1 MKETDMNG
9 YGGKILRV
17 NLTDGTVSKDPTPPE
32 VARDFI
38 GGRGF
43 GIYFLLKE
51 VPKGADPLGPE
62 NKLIIS
68 SGPISGMLV
77 PGGGKCD
84 WTTKAPLTG
93 GYASASMGGHFTAEM
108 RYAGLDSI
116 ILEGISP
123 KPVYL
128 FIDDDKIELRD
139 ASDLWGKST
148 FAVEKQFKE
157 KLGEE
162 YQVAVIGVGGE
173 HMVPYACINHD
184 YGRQAGRGGVGA
196 VMGSKKVKAIVVH
209 GTGSIPVADKDAYRK
224 AGMALYK
231 ACKDADGLKDWTRYG
246 TTIVVS
252 WCDEVGAL
260 PTRNFSAG
268 SFENGKNLYGPVMRE
283 KIVITDKGCFGCPC
297 PCGKYSRNKK
307 YDNYVEGPEYETI
320 GLMGS
325 NLGIDDIEAVAQAN
339 LLCDE
344 LGIDTISAGNA
355 IGWAMEC
362 YEKGIFTKKDTDG
375 LDLKFGNV
383 EATFTIIEKIA
394 RREGFG
400 ALLAEG
406 VKRASKKVG
415 MGSEKFAIQVKG
427 MEQSAYATHNATAM
441 LLAYMTCDVGAHHNR
456 SWAITYDLQVGR
468 EKVVPEKVARVIWL
482 QNFRPMFDVLGGCR
496 LQWVELGIDRDLYVP
511 ALEAITG
518 IHRSWEDL
526 DKVGERI
533 WNLTRLYWVRENEGF
548 GRTWDMPS
556 PRFYEEA
563 PTSGAT
569 KGQITKLE
577 DVNRLLDMY
586 YEQRGWTSD
595 GLPKPETIA
604 SLGLTAVVG

>member
-1 MKETDMNG
+1 MNG
-9 YGGKILRV
+9 YGGRILRV
-17 NLTDGTVSKDPTPPE
+17 NLTNGTVTKEPTSPD
-32 VARDFI
+32 VARNFI

-68 SGPISGMLV
+68 SGPISGMMI

-139 ASDLWGKST
+139 ASDLWGKAT

-162 YQVAVIGVGGE
+162 FQVAVIGVGGE
-173 HMVPYACINHD
+173 NLVPYACINHD

-209 GTGSIPVADKDAYRK
+209 GTKSIPVADMDAYRK

-231 ACKDADGLKDWTRYG
+231 ACKDSEGLKDWTRYG

-268 SFENGKNLYGPVMRE
+268 SFEDGKNLYGPVMRE
-283 KIVITDKGCFGCPC
+283 KIVITDKGCFGCPS

-307 YDNYVEGPEYETI
+307 YNSYVEGPEYETI
-320 GLMGS
+320 GMMGS

-339 LLCDE
+339 LLCDD

-383 EATFTIIEKIA
+383 DATFTLIEKIA
-394 RREGFG
+394 RREGLG

-415 MGSEKFAIQVKG
+415 KGSEKFAIQVKG

-456 SWAITYDLQVGR
+456 AWAITYDLQVGR

-518 IHRSWEDL
+518 IQRSWEDL

-533 WNLTRLYWVRENEGF
+533 WNLTRLFWARENEGF
-548 GRTWDMPS
+548 GRAWDMPS

-563 PTSGAT
+563 PKSGAT

-577 DVNRLLDMY
+577 DINRLLDMY

-595 GLPKPETIA
+595 GLPKPETIE
-604 SLGLTAVVG
+604 SLGLKAVVA

>member
-1 MKETDMNG
+1 MNG
-9 YGGKILRV
+9 YGGRILRV
-17 NLTDGTVSKDPTPPE
+17 NLTNGTFTKEPTPAD

-51 VPKGADPLGPE
+51 VPRGADPLGPE
-62 NKLIIS
+62 NKLFIS

-139 ASDLWGKST
+139 ASDLWGKAT

-162 YQVAVIGVGGE
+162 YQIAVIGPGGE
-173 HMVPYACINHD
+173 NLVPYACINHD

-196 VMGSKKVKAIVVH
+196 VMGSKKVKAIVLH
-209 GTGSIPVADKDAYRK
+209 GTKSVPVADMAAYRK
-224 AGMALYK
+224 ASMALYK
-231 ACKDADGLKDWTRYG
+231 ACKDAEGLKDWTRYG
-246 TTIVVS
+246 TTVVTS

-268 SFENGKNLYGPVMRE
+268 SFEGAQGIYGQTMRE
-283 KIVITDKGCFGCPC
+283 KIVITDKGCFGCPS

-307 YDNYVEGPEYETI
+307 YNSYVEGPEYETI

-325 NLGIDDIEAVAQAN
+325 NLGIGDIEAVAQAN

-344 LGIDTISAGNA
+344 FGIDTISTGNA

-375 LDLKFGNV
+375 LELKFGNV
-383 EATFTIIEKIA
+383 EATFTLIEKIA
-394 RREGFG
+394 RREGLG

-406 VKRASKKVG
+406 VKRASNKVG
-415 MGSEKFAIQVKG
+415 QGTEKFAIHVKG

-441 LLAYMTCDVGAHHNR
+441 LLAYMTSDVGAHHNR
-456 SWAITYDLQVGR
+456 AWAITYDLQVGR
-468 EKVVPEKVARVIWL
+468 ELVTPEKVARVIWL
-482 QNFRPMFDVLGGCR
+482 QNFRPMFDVIGGCR
-496 LQWVELGIDRDLYVP
+496 LQWVELNIDRALYEP

-518 IHRSWEDL
+518 IHRTWQDL
-526 DKVGERI
+526 EKVGERI
-533 WNLTRLYWVRENEGF
+533 WNLTRLYWARENEDF
-548 GRTWDMPS
+548 GRLWDLPAA
-556 PRFYEEA
+556 RFYEEA
-563 PTSGAT
+563 PKSGAT
-569 KGQITKLE
+569 KGQITRFE
-577 DVNRLLDMY
+577 DVNILLDMY

-595 GLPKPETIA
+595 GLPKPGTIEN
-604 SLGLTAVVG
+604 LGLGAVVA

>member
-1 MKETDMNG
+1 MNG
-9 YGGKILRV
+9 YGGRILRV
-17 NLTDGTVSKDPTPPE
+17 NLTNGTVTKEPTPPD

-62 NKLIIS
+62 NKLFIS
-68 SGPISGMLV
+68 SGPISGMMI

-139 ASDLWGKST
+139 ASDLWGKAT

-162 YQVAVIGVGGE
+162 FQVAVIGVGGE
-173 HMVPYACINHD
+173 NLVPYACINHD

-209 GTGSIPVADKDAYRK
+209 GTKSIPVADMDAYRK

-231 ACKDADGLKDWTRYG
+231 ACKDSEGLKDWTRYG

-268 SFENGKNLYGPVMRE
+268 SFEDGKNLYGPVMRE
-283 KIVITDKGCFGCPC
+283 KIVITDKGCFGCPS

-307 YDNYVEGPEYETI
+307 YNSYVEGPEYETI
-320 GLMGS
+320 GMMGS

-339 LLCDE
+339 LLCDD

-383 EATFTIIEKIA
+383 DATFTLIEKIA
-394 RREGFG
+394 RREGLG

-415 MGSEKFAIQVKG
+415 KGSEKFAIQVKG

-456 SWAITYDLQVGR
+456 AWAITYDLQVGR

-518 IHRSWEDL
+518 IQRSWEDL

-533 WNLTRLYWVRENEGF
+533 WNLTRLFWVRENEGF
-548 GRTWDMPS
+548 GRAWDMPS

-563 PTSGAT
+563 PKSGAT

-577 DVNRLLDMY
+577 DINRLLDMY

-595 GLPKPETIA
+595 GLPKLETIE
-604 SLGLTAVVG
+604 SLGLKAVVA

>member
-1 MKETDMNG
+1 MNG
-9 YGGKILRV
+9 YAGRILRV
-17 NLTDGTVSKDPTPPE
+17 NLTNGSITKEPTPADL
-32 VARDFI
+32 ARDFI

-43 GIYFLLKE
+43 GIYLLLKE

-62 NKLIIS
+62 NKLFTS
-68 SGPISGMLV
+68 SGPISGMLI

-108 RYAGLDSI
+108 RYAGLDTI

-128 FIDDDKIELRD
+128 FIDNDKIELRD
-139 ASDLWGKST
+139 ASDLWGKAT

-162 YQVAVIGVGGE
+162 YQIAVIGPGGE
-173 HMVPYACINHD
+173 NLVAYACVNHD

-196 VMGSKKVKAIVVH
+196 VMGSKKVKAIVLH
-209 GTGSIPVADKDAYRK
+209 GTKSIPVADMDAYRK

-231 ACKDADGLKDWTRYG
+231 ACKDAEGLKEWTRYG
-246 TTIVVS
+246 TAGVTA

-268 SFENGKNLYGPVMRE
+268 SFEGAQGINGKALRE
-283 KIVITDKGCFGCPC
+283 KIVITDKGCFGCPS
-297 PCGKYSRNKK
+297 PCGKYSRMKK
-307 YDNYVEGPEYETI
+307 YNSYVEGPEYETI
-320 GLMGS
+320 GLCGS

-339 LLCDE
+339 LLCDD
-344 LGIDTISAGNA
+344 LGIDTITTGNV

-362 YEKGIFTKKDTDG
+362 YQKGIFTKKDTDG

-383 EATFTIIEKIA
+383 EATFAMIEKIA
-394 RREGFG
+394 RREGLG

-415 MGSEKFAIQVKG
+415 KGTEKFAIHVKG
-427 MEQSAYATHNATAM
+427 MEQSGYATHNATAM
-441 LLAYMTCDVGAHHNR
+441 LVAYMTCDVGAHHNR
-456 SWAITYDLQVGR
+456 AWAITYDLQVGR
-468 EKVVPEKVARVIWL
+468 ELVVPEKVARVIWL

-496 LQWVELGIDRDLYVP
+496 LQWVELSIDRELYVP

-518 IHRSWEDL
+518 IHRSWADL
-526 DKVGERI
+526 EKVGERI
-533 WNLTRLYWVRENEGF
+533 WNLTRLFWSRENEGF
-548 GRTWDMPS
+548 GRQWDLPA
-556 PRFYEEA
+556 PRFYEDA
-563 PTSGAT
+563 PKSGAT
-569 KGQITKLE
+569 KGQITKFE
-577 DVNRLLDMY
+577 DVNILLDMY

-595 GLPKPETIA
+595 GLPKPETIE
-604 SLGLTAVVG
+604 SLGLKAIVA

>member
-1 MKETDMNG
+1 MM
-9 YGGKILRV
+9 I
-17 NLTDGTVSKDPTPPE
+17 
-32 VARDFI
+32 
-38 GGRGF
+38 
-43 GIYFLLKE
+43 
-51 VPKGADPLGPE
+51 
-62 NKLIIS
+62 
-68 SGPISGMLV
+68 

-116 ILEGISP
+116 ILEGASP
-123 KPVYL
+123 RPVYL
-128 FIDDDKIELRD
+128 FIDDDKVELRD
-139 ASDLWGKST
+139 AADLWGKAT
-148 FAVEKQFKE
+148 FEVEKQFKE

-162 YQVAVIGVGGE
+162 FQVAVIGIGGE
-173 HMVPYACINHD
+173 NLVPYACINHD

-196 VMGSKKVKAIVVH
+196 VMGSKKVKAIVLH
-209 GTGSIPVADKDAYRK
+209 GTKSIPVADMDAYRK

-231 ACKDADGLKDWTRYG
+231 ACKDAEGLKDWTRYG

-268 SFENGKNLYGPVMRE
+268 SFEDGKNLYGPVMRE
-283 KIVITDKGCFGCPC
+283 KIVITDKGCFGCPS

-307 YDNYVEGPEYETI
+307 YNSYVEGPEYETI
-320 GLMGS
+320 GLMGA

-339 LLCDE
+339 LLCDN

-362 YEKGIFTKKDTDG
+362 YEKGILTKKDTDG

-383 EATFTIIEKIA
+383 EATFVLIEKIA
-394 RREGFG
+394 RREGLG

-406 VKRASKKVG
+406 VKKAAMKVG
-415 MGSEKFAIQVKG
+415 KGSEKFAIQVKG

-533 WNLTRLYWVRENEGF
+533 WNLTRLYWMRENEGF
-548 GRTWDMPS
+548 GREWDLPS
-556 PRFYEEA
+556 PRFYEE
-563 PTSGAT
+563 PPKSGAT
-569 KGQITKLE
+569 KGQITTFE
-577 DVNRLLDMY
+577 DVNILLDMY

-595 GLPKPETIA
+595 GQPKPETIE
-604 SLGLTAVVG
+604 SLGLKSVIA

>member
-1 MKETDMNG
+1 MNG

-17 NLTDGTVSKDPTPPE
+17 NLTNGTITKEPTPADL
-32 VARDFI
+32 ARDLI

-43 GIYFLLKE
+43 GIYFLLNE

-68 SGPISGMLV
+68 SGPIAGMMI

-93 GYASASMGGHFTAEM
+93 GYASASMGGHFTAEI
-108 RYAGLDSI
+108 RYAGLDSL

-128 FIDDDKIELRD
+128 LIDDDKVELRD
-139 ASDLWGKST
+139 AADLWGQGT
-148 FAVEKQFKE
+148 FAVEKHFKE
-157 KLGEE
+157 TLGEE
-162 YQVAVIGVGGE
+162 FQVAVIGPGGE
-173 HMVPYACINHD
+173 NLAPYACINHD

-196 VMGSKKVKAIVVH
+196 VMGSKKVKAIVLH
-209 GTGSIPVADKDAYRK
+209 GTKSIPVANTEAYRK

-231 ACKDADGLKDWTRYG
+231 ACKDAEGLKDWTRYG
-246 TTIVVS
+246 TTIVTS

-268 SFENGKNLYGPVMRE
+268 SFENGKNLYGTVMRE
-283 KIVITDKGCFGCPC
+283 KIVITDKACFGCPC
-297 PCGKYSRNKK
+297 PCGKYSHNKK
-307 YDNYVEGPEYETI
+307 YNSYVEGPEYETI
-320 GLMGS
+320 GLLGS
-325 NLGIDDIEAVAQAN
+325 NVGIDDIEAVAQAN
-339 LLCDE
+339 LLCDD
-344 LGIDTISAGNA
+344 LGIDTISTGNA
-355 IGWAMEC
+355 IAWAMEC
-362 YEKGIFTKKDTDG
+362 YEKGILTKTDTDG
-375 LDLKFGNV
+375 LDLKFGNI
-383 EATFTIIEKIA
+383 EATFTLIEKIA

-400 ALLAEG
+400 ALLALG
-406 VKRASKKVG
+406 VKRAAEKIG
-415 MGSEKFAIQVKG
+415 QGSEKFAIHVKG

-468 EKVVPEKVARVIWL
+468 ELVVPEKVARIIWL
-482 QNFRPMFDVLGGCR
+482 QNFRPMFDVIGGCR

-526 DKVGERI
+526 EKVGNRI
-533 WNLTRLYWVRENEGF
+533 WNMTRLFWARENEGF
-548 GRTWDMPS
+548 GRAWDMPS
-556 PRFYEEA
+556 PRFYEEP
-563 PTSGAT
+563 PTSGTT
-569 KGQITKLE
+569 KGQITKFE

-586 YEQRGWTSD
+586 YEQRGWNAD
-595 GLPKPETIA
+595 GLPTPATLDTLNLKA
-604 SLGLTAVVG
+604 FAG

>member
-1 MKETDMNG
+1 MNG
-9 YGGKILRV
+9 YGGSILRV
-17 NLTDGTVSKDPTPPE
+17 NLTKGEVTKEPTPAD

-43 GIYFLLKE
+43 GIYFLFKE
-51 VPKGADPLGPE
+51 VPKGADPLGPK

-128 FIDDDKIELRD
+128 FIDDNKIELRD
-139 ASDLWGKST
+139 ASDLWGKGT

-162 YQVAVIGVGGE
+162 FQVAVIGPGGE
-173 HMVPYACINHD
+173 NLVPYACINHD

-209 GTGSIPVADKDAYRK
+209 GAKSIPVADKDAYRK

-231 ACKDADGLKDWTRYG
+231 ACKDAEGFKDWTRYG

-268 SFENGKNLYGPVMRE
+268 SFEGGKNIYGPVMRE
-283 KIVITDKGCFGCPC
+283 KIVITDKACFGCPS

-307 YDNYVEGPEYETI
+307 YNSFVEGPEYETI
-320 GLMGS
+320 GMMGS

-344 LGIDTISAGNA
+344 LGVDSISTGNV

-362 YEKGIFTKKDTDG
+362 YEKGIFTKADTDG

-383 EATFTIIEKIA
+383 EATFALIEKIA

-406 VKRASKKVG
+406 VKRAAQKVG
-415 MGSEKFAIQVKG
+415 KGSEKFAIHVKG

-456 SWAITYDLQVGR
+456 AWAITYDLQVGR
-468 EKVVPEKVARVIWL
+468 DKVVPEKVARVIWL

-518 IHRSWEDL
+518 IHRTWEDL

-533 WNLTRLYWVRENEGF
+533 WNLTRLYWARENEGF
-548 GRTWDMPS
+548 GRAWDMPS

-577 DVNRLLDMY
+577 DVNKLLDMY

-595 GLPKPETIA
+595 GLPKPETIEA
-604 SLGLTAVVG
+604 LGLKAVIG

>member
-1 MKETDMNG
+1 MDMNG
-9 YGGKILRV
+9 YGGRILRV
-17 NLTDGTVSKDPTPPE
+17 NLTDGTITKDQTPVD

-43 GIYFLLKE
+43 GIYFLHKE

-68 SGPISGMLV
+68 SGPISGMMI

-116 ILEGISP
+116 ILEGASP

-128 FIDDDKIELRD
+128 FIDDDRVELRD
-139 ASDLWGKST
+139 ASDLWGKAT
-148 FAVEKQFKE
+148 FAVEKQFKDE
-157 KLGEE
+157 LGEE
-162 YQVAVIGVGGE
+162 FQVAVIGVGGE
-173 HMVPYACINHD
+173 NQVPYACINHD

-196 VMGSKKVKAIVVH
+196 VMGSKKVKAIVLH
-209 GTGSIPVADKDAYRK
+209 GTRSIPVADMDAYRK

-231 ACKDADGLKDWTRYG
+231 ACKDSEGLKDWTRYG

-268 SFENGKNLYGPVMRE
+268 SFEGGKNLYGPVMRE
-283 KIVITDKGCFGCPC
+283 KIVITDKGCFGCPS

-307 YDNYVEGPEYETI
+307 YNTYVEGPEYETI

-325 NLGIDDIEAVAQAN
+325 NLGIDDIEVVAQAN
-339 LLCDE
+339 LLCDD

-362 YEKGIFTKKDTDG
+362 FEKGILTKKDTGG

-383 EATFTIIEKIA
+383 EAALKLIEMIA
-394 RREGFG
+394 RREGIG

-406 VKRASKKVG
+406 VKRASQKVG
-415 MGSEKFAIQVKG
+415 KGSEKFAIQVKG

-533 WNLTRLYWVRENEGF
+533 WNLTRLFWARENDDF
-548 GRTWDMPS
+548 GRAWDMPS

-586 YEQRGWTSD
+586 YEQRGWNQD
-595 GLPKPETIA
+595 GLPKPETIE
-604 SLGLTAVVG
+604 SLGLNVVFA

>member
-1 MKETDMNG
+1 MNG
-9 YGGKILRV
+9 YGGRILRV
-17 NLTDGTVSKDPTPPE
+17 NLTNGTVTKEPTPPD

-68 SGPISGMLV
+68 SGPISGLMI

-116 ILEGISP
+116 VLEGISP

-139 ASDLWGKST
+139 ASDLWGKAT
-148 FAVEKQFKE
+148 FAVERQFKE

-162 YQVAVIGVGGE
+162 FQVAVIGVGGE
-173 HMVPYACINHD
+173 NLVPYACINHD

-209 GTGSIPVADKDAYRK
+209 GTKSIPVADMDAYRK

-231 ACKDADGLKDWTRYG
+231 ACKDSEGLKDWTRYG

-268 SFENGKNLYGPVMRE
+268 SFEDGKNLYGPVMRE
-283 KIVITDKGCFGCPC
+283 KIVITDKGCFGCPS

-307 YDNYVEGPEYETI
+307 YNSYVEGPEYETI

-339 LLCDE
+339 LLCDD
-344 LGIDTISAGNA
+344 LGIDTISAGNV

-362 YEKGIFTKKDTDG
+362 YEKGIFTKKDTGG

-383 EATFTIIEKIA
+383 EATFTLIDKIA
-394 RREGFG
+394 HREGFG

-415 MGSEKFAIQVKG
+415 KGSEKFAIHVKG

-456 SWAITYDLQVGR
+456 AWAITYDLQVGR

-526 DKVGERI
+526 DKVGERL
-533 WNLTRLYWVRENEGF
+533 WNLTRLFWARENEGF
-548 GRTWDMPS
+548 GRAWDMPS

-563 PTSGAT
+563 PKSGAT
-569 KGQITKLE
+569 KGQITKIE

-595 GLPKPETIA
+595 GLPKPETIE
-604 SLGLTAVVG
+604 SLGLKAVVA